1 MSEKLDSSLPEDSGP
16 EPLPRGPFSIFMDRV
31 WWSAVSLMIAPVL
44 LAWLVRAAAFATD
57 CQPGPTSCFDT
68 LFGNAL
74 GPALKDFLEL
84 SWLVG
89 AGFVLTPTLT
99 TIAALAAALAA
110 RPLRAGISALFLPLL
125 ALLLPILL
133 VMASRPDSCVA
144 AVEVVPA
151 NCALWGSAMEQSFE
165 RADTA
170 KTLVFGYLLPAGGGA
185 VGAFVLGWITRALYR
200 QFARP

>member
-1 MSEKLDSSLPEDSGP
+1 MSETQDSSVSEVSAP
-16 EPLPRGPFSIFMDRV
+16 EPLRRGPFTIAMDRV
-31 WWSAVSLMIAPVL
+31 WWSAVSLMIAPVI
-44 LAWLVRAAAFATD
+44 LAWSVRAAAFATD
-57 CQPGPTSCFDT
+57 CQPGPTACFDT
-68 LFGNAL
+68 LFGNGL
-74 GPALKDFLEL
+74 GPALKDFLDL

-89 AGFVLTPTLT
+89 AGFLLTPTLT
-99 TIAALAAALAA
+99 TIAALAAALSA

-133 VMASRPDSCVA
+133 VMASRPDACAA
-144 AVEVVPA
+144 AVEGVATP
-151 NCALWGSAMEQSFE
+151 CALWGSAMEQSFS

-185 VGAFVLGWITRALYR
+185 LGAFVLGWITRALYR